1 MVQMW
6 LSPRDLCALAATT
19 AARARLQ
26 RTLAACMGL
35 SSAAPEVLFAMAA
48 FHKFY
53 QRTYERCVN
62 DAGSR
67 VDLHQLVE
75 APELVHRILEALGF
89 CTFLDDDGVERP
101 LRDERGRPVCA
112 FLSDLRHAAATA
124 GIAHAPMTYL
134 LQFTNLPERL
144 QNVKSQL
151 QQLRPKKSS
160 LLLGNLRF
168 YDLNYNLE
176 LWHQLNNVLL
186 HHLVRAEHWI
196 NKRQETSLTDRK
208 YFLKWAQKI
217 LAAART
223 SAKAVLTHL
232 EKLPE
237 HRQARIAARN
247 RESTRDQEAQQ
258 WRTNFKNFI
267 NQSWIPLLDTMDQRA
282 QEQLDAIKP
291 SIELRNFKEDTM
303 DQQAEEQL
311 ESLNPS
317 IELRSLGS
325 RSEEP
330 APQVAGRPFPAP
342 RSDSTAAPGPGPGPK
357 PVPSKN
363 LAAEDLCF
371 QTHGHYKQSCDTD
384 VACHFE
390 PAAKPGGQGS
400 CRLKSAS
407 PSSPGGP
414 FVGAFI
420 GDTPHKT
427 KPPVSSSIEELARQA
442 AAPPSNT
449 RKERSEAEKEARHIS
464 ETERDAE
471 AVQTAA
477 KAQKK
482 AEKRERARIAKIKRI
497 QIQQEAAKIAAAKQE
512 QHRKA
517 TKAAK
522 IAKTQ
527 TQTCGQLEEQEAC
540 IARQGCIWRPDKNDC
555 IAAQQGKKPKQ
566 FKRRDECAALDKKDC
581 IGRCVWDNSSGKC
594 IPTTLIT
601 EDLRRQPFSP
611 LRTSESPA
619 RPEAE
624 PKAAASAESPARPE
638 AEPKAAASAAKTSPR
653 ALRGLTF
660 PSMWTMINSL
670 PGAGSGGAEASIRE
684 ASMRAHGQPVPPAAT
699 ALPGAGSGG
708 AEASMREGSGDA
720 GVSMPPLTYAAS
732 DALHGSMRSSL
743 LNPARQRREQIR
755 QRRPTKQQPEKA
767 TLLASHVGPAVA
779 LLAALATGKLR
790 R

>member
-6 LSPRDLCALAATT
+6 LSPRDLCALAATA

-89 CTFLDDDGVERP
+89 CTFLDDDGVARP

-124 GIAHAPMTYL
+124 GIVHAPMTYL

-144 QNVKSQL
+144 QYVKSQL

-160 LLLGNLRF
+160 LLLGTLRL

-176 LWHQLNNVLL
+176 LWHELNNVLL

-196 NKRQETSLTDRK
+196 SKRQETSLADRK

-217 LAAART
+217 IAAARK

-237 HRQARIAARN
+237 HREARIAARN
-247 RESTRDQEAQQ
+247 REESKSTRDQEAQQ

-291 SIELRNFKEDTM
+291 SIELRNFADKDPCFQRHGQDKKSCEADAACRFEPAATPGGQGSCRLEPAPLFPGKPFKSADIGIELRRISPTM
-303 DQQAEEQL
+303 DQRAQE
-311 ESLNPS
+311 
-317 IELRSLGS
+317 

-342 RSDSTAAPGPGPGPK
+342 RSDSTAAPGPGPGPE

-371 QTHGHYKQSCDTD
+371 QIHGHNKLRCDND
-384 VACHFE
+384 LACHFE

-400 CRLKSAS
+400 CRLNSAS

-414 FVGAFI
+414 FVSAFI
-420 GDTPHKT
+420 GDTPH
-427 KPPVSSSIEELARQA
+427 S
-442 AAPPSNT
+442 
-449 RKERSEAEKEARHIS
+449 
-464 ETERDAE
+464 
-471 AVQTAA
+471 
-477 KAQKK
+477 
-482 AEKRERARIAKIKRI
+482 
-497 QIQQEAAKIAAAKQE
+497 
-512 QHRKA
+512 
-517 TKAAK
+517 
-522 IAKTQ
+522 TQ
-527 TQTCGQLEEQEAC
+527 
-540 IARQGCIWRPDKNDC
+540 R
-555 IAAQQGKKPKQ
+555 
-566 FKRRDECAALDKKDC
+566 
-581 IGRCVWDNSSGKC
+581 
-594 IPTTLIT
+594 T
-601 EDLRRQPFSP
+601 EDLRSEPFSP
-611 LRTSESPA
+611 LLRSVSPA
-619 RPEAE
+619 PE
-624 PKAAASAESPARPE
+624 PKPAPPAAPKPKPAAP
-638 AEPKAAASAAKTSPR
+638 ATKTSRR
-653 ALRGLTF
+653 ALLAPAL
-660 PSMWTMINSL
+660 PSMWTVINSL
-670 PGAGSGGAEASIRE
+670 PGAGSGGAEAS
-684 ASMRAHGQPVPPAAT
+684 MRAHGGPAPPAAS
-699 ALPGAGSGG
+699 A
-708 AEASMREGSGDA
+708 
-720 GVSMPPLTYAAS
+720 
-732 DALHGSMRSSL
+732 ALHRSMLSPQPR
-743 LNPARQRREQIR
+743 LNPAWQRKRQLSKRIASSSAGAPSKNEKERDATEPEDRDDREDAAEQEEPGERAKRRA
-755 QRRPTKQQPEKA
+755 QQQQKEAFSPA
-767 TLLASHVGPAVA
+767 TYVPGAVA
-779 LLAALATGKLR
+779 LLAALGTGRSRAMMR